1 MKLSAMLK
9 LLLITTTTALDHYA
23 RTVPAVVDRVRAAQ
37 VTADACDTFAPCAA
51 PVLTDAADAD
61 AALASLRTHGYAIV
75 ESPGLAE
82 RWLEGARAL
91 TADDQLRG
99 VWGSTAVAGRPDTL
113 YGGYGGRTAVYV
125 DIRWDERGR
134 TLPRDCGAA
143 APALEGCFV
152 AERLAARL
160 LDAACVPRGVVDGP
174 GAARPGRADVSSAS
188 LRLCRYAPETGDDAG
203 EAPWSTCR
211 PHADAAWL
219 ALAPIGDVP
228 GLAFYDAARGAWVE
242 PERGRE
248 AVPKHRADLDAIDAT
263 VDLHTG
269 ARGRCSSGPGSCSRR
284 TTPRTARPCIWC
296 AARTASA
303 SRHRSYFGA
312 RPIPLT
318 CGRSGRRS
326 RPTTPR
332 ARGRAC

>member
-1 MKLSAMLK
+1 MLK
-9 LLLITTTTALDHYA
+9 LLLITATTTALDHYA

-51 PVLTDAADAD
+51 PVLADAADAD

-82 RWLEGARAL
+82 RWLDGARAM

-99 VWGSTAVAGRPDTL
+99 IWGSTAAAGRPDTL

-125 DIRWDERGR
+125 DIRWDEHGR

-143 APALEGCFV
+143 APALEGCFL
-152 AERLAARL
+152 AERLATRL
-160 LDAACVPRGVVDGP
+160 LDAARVPRGVVDGP
-174 GAARPGRADVSSAS
+174 GAARPGRRDVSSAS

-248 AVPKHRADLDAIDAT
+248 GSLLVWTGLLLEAHDPAYRAAVHMVRRADRERVSAPLLLRGAPDSPDMRAVWKALQADDA
-263 VDLHTG
+263 
-269 ARGRCSSGPGSCSRR
+269 
-284 TTPRTARPCIWC
+284 
-296 AARTASA
+296 ASA
-303 SRHRSYFGA
+303 
-312 RPIPLT
+312 
-318 CGRSGRRS
+318 
-326 RPTTPR
+326 R
-332 ARGRAC
+332 ASLFADRELVS

>member
-1 MKLSAMLK
+1 MKLSAMLNF
-9 LLLITTTTALDHYA
+9 LLITTTTALDHYA

-37 VTADACDTFAPCAA
+37 VTADACETFAPCAA
-51 PVLTDAADAD
+51 PVLADAADAD

-99 VWGSTAVAGRPDTL
+99 VWGSTAAAGRPDTL

-125 DIRWDERGR
+125 DIRWDEHGR

-160 LDAACVPRGVVDGP
+160 LDKALVPRGVVDGP
-174 GAARPGRADVSSAS
+174 GAARPGRRDVSSAS
-188 LRLCRYAPETGDDAG
+188 LRLCRYAADTGGDAG

-219 ALAPIGDVP
+219 ALAPVGAVP
-228 GLAFYDAARGAWVE
+228 GLAFYDAAREAWVE

-248 AVPKHRADLDAIDAT
+248 AVPKHRTDLDAIDAT

-269 ARGRCSSGPGSCSRR
+269 ARGR
-284 TTPRTARPCIWC
+284 
-296 AARTASA
+296 
-303 SRHRSYFGA
+303 Y
-312 RPIPLT
+312 
-318 CGRSGRRS
+318 
-326 RPTTPR
+326 
-332 ARGRAC
+332 

>member
-1 MKLSAMLK
+1 MLK
-9 LLLITTTTALDHYA
+9 LLLITATTTALDHYA

-82 RWLEGARAL
+82 RWLDGARAM

-99 VWGSTAVAGRPDTL
+99 VWGSTAAAGRPDTL

-125 DIRWDERGR
+125 DIRWDEHGR

-143 APALEGCFV
+143 APALEGCFA
-152 AERLAARL
+152 AERLATRL
-160 LDAACVPRGVVDGP
+160 LDAARVPRGVVDGP
-174 GAARPGRADVSSAS
+174 GAARPGRRDVSSAS

-242 PERGRE
+242 PERGRAGRE
-248 AVPKHRADLDAIDAT
+248 
-263 VDLHTG
+263 
-269 ARGRCSSGPGSCSRR
+269 RGV
-284 TTPRTARPCIWC
+284 
-296 AARTASA
+296 
-303 SRHRSYFGA
+303 
-312 RPIPLT
+312 
-318 CGRSGRRS
+318 
-326 RPTTPR
+326 
-332 ARGRAC
+332 

>member
-1 MKLSAMLK
+1 MLK
-9 LLLITTTTALDHYA
+9 LLLITATTTALEHYA

-51 PVLTDAADAD
+51 PVLADAADAD

-82 RWLEGARAL
+82 RWLDGARAL
-91 TADDQLRG
+91 TADDQLQG
-99 VWGSTAVAGRPDTL
+99 VWGSTAAEGRPDTL

-125 DIRWDERGR
+125 DIRWDEHGR

-143 APALEGCFV
+143 APALEGCFL
-152 AERLAARL
+152 AERLATRL
-160 LDAACVPRGVVDGP
+160 LDAALVPRGVVDGP
-174 GAARPGRADVSSAS
+174 GAARPGRRDVSSAS

-248 AVPKHRADLDAIDAT
+248 GSLLVWTGLLLEAHDPAYRAAVHMVRRADRERVSAPLLLRGAPDSPDMRAVWKALQADDA
-263 VDLHTG
+263 
-269 ARGRCSSGPGSCSRR
+269 
-284 TTPRTARPCIWC
+284 
-296 AARTASA
+296 ASA
-303 SRHRSYFGA
+303 
-312 RPIPLT
+312 
-318 CGRSGRRS
+318 
-326 RPTTPR
+326 R
-332 ARGRAC
+332 ASLFADRELVS

>member
-1 MKLSAMLK
+1 M
-9 LLLITTTTALDHYA
+9 
-23 RTVPAVVDRVRAAQ
+23 
-37 VTADACDTFAPCAA
+37 
-51 PVLTDAADAD
+51 
-61 AALASLRTHGYAIV
+61 
-75 ESPGLAE
+75 
-82 RWLEGARAL
+82 

-99 VWGSTAVAGRPDTL
+99 VWGSTAAEGRPDTL

-125 DIRWDERGR
+125 DIRWDEHGR

-143 APALEGCFV
+143 APALEGCV
-152 AERLAARL
+152 AAERLATRL
-160 LDAACVPRGVVDGP
+160 LDAARVPRGVVDGP

-248 AVPKHRADLDAIDAT
+248 AVPKHRADLDAIDA
-263 VDLHTG
+263 
-269 ARGRCSSGPGSCSRR
+269 RR
-284 TTPRTARPCIWC
+284 
-296 AARTASA
+296 
-303 SRHRSYFGA
+303 
-312 RPIPLT
+312 
-318 CGRSGRRS
+318 
-326 RPTTPR
+326 
-332 ARGRAC
+332 